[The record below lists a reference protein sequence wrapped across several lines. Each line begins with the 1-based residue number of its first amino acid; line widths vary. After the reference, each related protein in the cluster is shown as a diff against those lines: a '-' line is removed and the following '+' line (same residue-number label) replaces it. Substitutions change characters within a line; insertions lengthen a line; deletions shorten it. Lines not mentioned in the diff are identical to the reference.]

1 MKITHY
7 SFSRTGGAG
16 RVAEALSL
24 SQRLAGLESSFEYLL
39 ESGLRNEPLRQPGLT
54 LAASVDE
61 FLVKNPDVPSLFS
74 MARSAM
80 APEKLDFENISRRH
94 EIAHL
99 HWIEGYLTYASIE
112 KYLSLGGKAVW
123 TLHDMAPFTGGC
135 HFSLGC
141 QGFAANCENCPQ
153 VRPSFRTI
161 TPLRLKKKHSILSHN
176 SNGLRL
182 VSPSP
187 WIRDMLRQVDSLRN
201 CEITVIPNPVRIEFF
216 ESRSEKGP
224 TAEGGAEFSC
234 ILIAEDLENPIK
246 RVADFIALVNS
257 NRGLF
262 TGHIKILLVG
272 KNGQKFAKHQEN
284 VSALGVLEAKE
295 LIQVLDST
303 DLLVSFSSA
312 ESAGM
317 TMKEAAARGVPS
329 LIFSNPGSDSTIS
342 KDVSGFTSDSDSDFL
357 NQFAEL
363 VSNRSRIRQVGQ
375 EARRLAHLENHPDVV
390 SKSYER
396 VYESLL
402 SNSD

>member
-7 SFSRTGGAG
+7 SFSRSGGAG
-16 RVAEALSL
+16 RVAETLSL

-39 ESGLRNEPLRQPGLT
+39 ESGLRSEPFRQPGLT
-54 LAASVDE
+54 LAAAVDE
-61 FLVKNPDVPSLFS
+61 YLVKSPGVPSLFS
-74 MARSAM
+74 MARSSM
-80 APEKLDFENISRRH
+80 APVKLNFEKINKQR

-99 HWIEGYLTYASIE
+99 HWIEGFLTYDSIE
-112 KYLSLGGKAVW
+112 KYLDVGGKLVW
-123 TLHDMAPFTGGC
+123 TVHDMAPFTGGC

-141 QGFAANCENCPQ
+141 EGFTAYCENCPQ

-176 SNGLRL
+176 ANGLRL

-201 CEITVIPNPVRIEFF
+201 CQITVIPNPIRIEFF
-216 ESRSEKGP
+216 ESRIENRP
-224 TAEGGAEFSC
+224 TAEKGAEFTC

-257 NRGLF
+257 NSDLF
-262 TGHIKILLVG
+262 KVPIKILLVG
-272 KNGQKFAKHQEN
+272 KNGQKFAKHQAN
-284 VSALGVLEAKE
+284 VSALGVLDAKE

-329 LIFSNPGSDSTIS
+329 LIVSNPGSDSTIS
-342 KDVSGFTSDSDSDFL
+342 KDVSGFTSNSDSDFL
-357 NQFAEL
+357 TQFAKL
-363 VSNRSRIRQVGQ
+363 VSDRALIRRVGQ
-375 EARRLAHLENHPDVV
+375 EARRLANLENHPDVV
-390 SKSYER
+390 SQSYNR
-396 VYESLL
+396 LYESLL
-402 SNSD
+402 SSSN